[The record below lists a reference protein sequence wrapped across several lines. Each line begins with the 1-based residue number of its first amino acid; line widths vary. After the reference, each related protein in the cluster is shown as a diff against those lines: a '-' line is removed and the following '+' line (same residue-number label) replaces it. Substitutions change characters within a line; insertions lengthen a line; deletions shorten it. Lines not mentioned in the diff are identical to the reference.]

1 MVVVRYSG
9 PVRGAHML
17 ASQLSDAGLRVQ
29 FSPPEE
35 RRGVGQEIV
44 HVLLRIESDVEAGVI
59 GGASLA
65 VVQRVIRTFK
75 DRHPGARVE
84 AEEKGDE

>member
-9 PVRGAHML
+9 PPRGAHVL
-17 ASQLSDAGLRVQ
+17 AAQLSDAGLRVD

-44 HVLLRIESDVEAGVI
+44 HVLLRVESDVEAGVV
-59 GGASLA
+59 GGAALA
-65 VVQRVIRTFK
+65 AVQRVIRAFK
-75 DRHPGARVE
+75 NRHPE
-84 AEEKGDE
+84 AQVDAEDRGHE